1 MNDHDDFAEHSPVRP
16 YLLEDPEG
24 NAVVVLERILP
35 YLLNRTTFQLNQLLK
50 VDLKPHGL
58 SISNWRVL
66 AVVATNESVT
76 MNQIAT
82 YAMIEQPTASRMV
95 DRLEAAE
102 ANQYRIFRFDEAG
115 AIRAAFV
122 FLRMDAEL
130 AAVPA
135 DVLALGQVVQTILLW
150 SDRAF
155 TDRSALGQLADGRV
169 VLRPDIGALIRAA
182 YDPVLP
188 AMSRDPAHA
197 LRLAARLQAP
207 S

>member
-50 VDLKPHGL
+50 ADLKPHGL

-95 DRLEAAE
+95 DRLEADGLILRRDRVEDRRFRSLELTEKGLKAYEAVRDLAFAHTSRALDGLSKTEREVFTQTLMRIE
-102 ANQYRIFRFDEAG
+102 AN
-115 AIRAAFV
+115 
-122 FLRMDAEL
+122 LSK
-130 AAVPA
+130 P
-135 DVLALGQVVQTILLW
+135 
-150 SDRAF
+150 
-155 TDRSALGQLADGRV
+155 
-169 VLRPDIGALIRAA
+169 
-182 YDPVLP
+182 LP
-188 AMSRDPAHA
+188 EG
-197 LRLAARLQAP
+197 
-207 S
+207 